1 MKNILKYF
9 YYMYYRPKIFFP
21 KKTYSM
27 YGEDLVIKEFFK
39 NKSLGYY
46 VDVGCY
52 HPIDGNNTYL
62 LFKKGWKG
70 INIDINKLSIELFQK
85 ARKNDLNIKTA
96 ISNKST
102 KIKLYYRKKMNMLNT
117 TDKKFASSSFK
128 KGYSTTVV
136 RSNSLNSILENSKY
150 RNKKIDFLNLDI
162 EGNELKALKSL
173 NFKKYKPKLICVEI
187 HNQKMSKDE
196 NKYHTKNPI
205 YKFLHSRGYRL
216 IWKNGFS
223 FILKR

>member
-1 MKNILKYF
+1 MYF
-9 YYMYYRPKIFFP
+9 RPRIFFP

-27 YGEDLVIKEFFK
+27 YGEDLVIEKFFK

-52 HPIDGNNTYL
+52 HPIDGSNTYL

-85 ARKNDLNIKTA
+85 ARKKDLNINTA
-96 ISNKST
+96 VSNKSS
-102 KIKLYYRKKMNMLNT
+102 KVKLYYRKKMNMLNT
-117 TDKKFASSSFK
+117 IDKHFASNSFK
-128 KGYSTTVV
+128 KGFNTTTVK
-136 RSNSLNSILENSKY
+136 SNSLNSILKNSKY

-162 EGNELKALKSL
+162 EGNELKALKTF

-187 HNQKMSKDE
+187 HNQKMSKEGE
-196 NKYHTKNPI
+196 NYYIKNPI
-205 YKFLHSRGYRL
+205 YKLLHSKGYRL
-216 IWKNGFS
+216 MWKNGFS